1 MKNNLVGWKSIA
13 PIIADVVIS
22 PWNLLIGGLL
32 ISKLSFPYALI
43 SIILGYLILS
53 IVFYYYGGLGFKL
66 RQNTSLLIEPVFGE
80 KGTRIFFS
88 LLLALGQIGW
98 FAIVNQ
104 IGGESLASLG
114 GLPIWL
120 GIIIYALGMILMA
133 SLSLH
138 NLGIVKSM
146 ITSSSIAF
154 LLYLVTANY
163 QNIHPP
169 QLLDVSNN
177 QENILWGIS
186 VVVASLM
193 SFTSVSPDF
202 TSRLKAKK
210 DLFITI
216 LTGLFIPGIMVAIL
230 GAVLF
235 LGKNSLSLDAIIGVS
250 AIAFFGHWFNVITN
264 TDAAIAI
271 YTPGLRLNYAFGWP
285 FITSIIIAAAFGTLF
300 SLLNI
305 RSQLE
310 IWLSVIAGIYPS
322 LVGVTIA
329 HYSLKY
335 FGLDSK
341 NLTTNWRAISIILVS
356 STLIFFVNISLLNWV
371 VGGMSFVLYI
381 AMTGITIKIYIE
393 GKSRKN

>member
-1 MKNNLVGWKSIA
+1 MKNKLVGWKSMS
-13 PIIADVVIS
+13 PIIGDVLIS

-43 SIILGYLILS
+43 SIIIGYLILGLL
-53 IVFYYYGGLGFKL
+53 FYFYGGIGFRQ
-66 RQNTSLLIEPVFGE
+66 RQNTSQMIEPVFGK

-88 LLLALGQIGW
+88 IILALGQIGW

-104 IGGESLASLG
+104 IGGESLAFLSG
-114 GLPIWL
+114 FPIWV
-120 GIIIYALGMILMA
+120 GIVIYALAMILMA
-133 SLSLH
+133 GLSLH

-146 ITSSSIAF
+146 ITSSSVVL
-154 LLYLVTANY
+154 LLYLVYVNY
-163 QNIHPP
+163 QNINLN
-169 QLLDVSNN
+169 QLLDLSNK
-177 QENILWGIS
+177 ESILWGIS

-202 TSRLKAKK
+202 TSKLKAKK

-216 LTGLFIPGIMVAIL
+216 LTGMFIPGVMVAAL

-235 LGKNSLSLDAIIGVS
+235 LGKNTLSLDAIIGVS

-264 TDAAIAI
+264 TDAAIAL
-271 YTPGLRLNYAFGWP
+271 YTPGLRLRYIFGWP
-285 FITSIIIAAAFGTLF
+285 FTASVIIAAVFGTLF

-322 LVGVTIA
+322 LIGVTIA
-329 HYSLKY
+329 HYCLKY
-335 FGLDSK
+335 FGLDRK
-341 NLTTNWRAISIILVS
+341 NITTNWRAISIILIS
-356 STLIFFVNISLLNWV
+356 SLLIFFVNLSLLNWV
-371 VGGMSFVLYI
+371 VGSMSFILYI
-381 AMTGITIKIYIE
+381 AMTGVTIKIYIE
-393 GKSRKN
+393 RQNR